1 MIALDERNNNTIINS
16 KKYNTEYINKEKINS
31 NSISFKGTEKI
42 ALNGAAKIAD
52 LFIKSQENLSST
64 RFIQDTVT
72 NWAPK
77 AIFARSKAD
86 FAEMSF
92 LEFLE
97 SAIFYFASP
106 ILGEKLFRNKV
117 FKNFIPSTLKDKV
130 NEQIPKTVE
139 AIVQNNTITD
149 EIKKRAISTKAGIVL
164 SCTIIPVA
172 EYTLSFAKNLFTLK
186 AFNKSN
192 FNNIANLDKTHKET
206 EDKKQQEIVEKN
218 SKKQLKKAGVI
229 SALGVASGIGLALY
243 GHKSDTLQNISKGVL
258 EPGKVVASFA
268 DKIGVKSDKVKNTLS
283 KFSLDFANNN
293 GKLALSKGQLALTAI
308 LGLFGYSKAAEDRG
322 KLDVAEVW
330 TRVPLVVFY
339 TIFGGEM
346 FEKAYTK
353 ILEKNNKF
361 PDILKKNIQ
370 GKLDIPTKAELP
382 ELAQKI
388 AQVKNTEP
396 AKELA
401 RLTKEKAFV
410 TAVPY
415 AFSLLFMGLT
425 LSAITRIWTQYRYNH
440 QQKENA
446 KNNLD
451 FFTFAQSIKT
461 PKIYKEFED
470 NIK

>member
-1 MIALDERNNNTIINS
+1 MITIDKPNNNNFHNYKNQLINS
-16 KKYNTEYINKEKINS
+16 KKYNKNE
-31 NSISFKGTEKI
+31 ISFKAAPDI
-42 ALNGAAKIAD
+42 ALDGITKIAD

-64 RFIQDTVT
+64 RFIQDTAT

-117 FKNFIPSTLKDKV
+117 FKNFIPSAIKDKV

-139 AIVQNNTITD
+139 TIVQNNTLTD
-149 EIKKRAISTKAGIVL
+149 EVKKRAISTKAGIVL
-164 SCTIIPVA
+164 ACTAIPVA

-186 AFNKSN
+186 TFKKSN
-192 FNNIANLDKTHKET
+192 FNNIANLDKSHKET
-206 EDKKQQEIVEKN
+206 EDKEQQERVERN
-218 SKKQLKKAGVI
+218 SKKQLKKAAVI
-229 SALGVASGIGLALY
+229 SALGVVSGIGLALY
-243 GHKSDTLQNISKGVL
+243 GHKSEKLQNISKTIL
-258 EPGKVVASFA
+258 EPGKAVANAVSKA
-268 DKIGVKSDKVKNTLS
+268 GVKSDKVKNTLS
-283 KFSLDFANNN
+283 RFSLDFDSNN

-339 TIFGGEM
+339 TIFGGEL
-346 FEKAYTK
+346 FEKGFTK
-353 ILEKNNKF
+353 LLEKKNKF
-361 PDILKKNIQ
+361 PDILKKNAQ
-370 GKLDIPTKAELP
+370 GKLDIPSRAQLP

-388 AQVKNTEP
+388 AQAKNTSP

-415 AFSLLFMGLT
+415 AFSLIFMGLT
-425 LSAITRIWTQYRYNH
+425 LSAITRLWTQYRYNH

-446 KNNLD
+446 KSNLD
-451 FFTFAQSIKT
+451 IFTFSQSIDT
-461 PKIYKEFED
+461 PKIYKEFEESV
-470 NIK
+470 K

>member
-1 MIALDERNNNTIINS
+1 MKIQKIQNNINH
-16 KKYNTEYINKEKINS
+16 KQ
-31 NSISFKGTEKI
+31 SF
-42 ALNGAAKIAD
+42 NGAIPLKGIAKAAD

-64 RFIQDTVT
+64 RFIQDTAT

-97 SAIFYFASP
+97 SGIFYFASP
-106 ILGEKLFRNKV
+106 LLGEKLFRNRI
-117 FKNFIPSTLKDKV
+117 FKNFSPTSIKDKV

-139 AIVQNNTITD
+139 EITKNSALS
-149 EIKKRAISTKAGIVL
+149 EEVKKRAISTKAGIVL
-164 SCTIIPVA
+164 ACAAIPVA

-186 AFNKSN
+186 TFKQSN
-192 FNNIANLDKTHKET
+192 FNNIANLDKAHNEKE
-206 EDKKQQEIVEKN
+206 DRKQQERVETN
-218 SKKQLKKAGVI
+218 SKKQLKKAVVI
-229 SALGVASGIGLALY
+229 SAIGVAAGIGLAIT
-243 GHKSDTLQNISKGVL
+243 GHKSDKLQNLSKAIL
-258 EPGKVVASFA
+258 EPGKAVSKGIN
-268 DKIGVKSDKVKNTLS
+268 KIGIHSKKADEIIS
-283 KFSLDFANNN
+283 KFSLDFANDN

-339 TIFGGEM
+339 TIFGGEL
-346 FEKAYTK
+346 FEKGFTK
-353 ILEKNNKF
+353 ILEKGNKF
-361 PDILKKNIQ
+361 PDILKKNAQ
-370 GKLDIPTKAELP
+370 GKLEIPTRTQLPALAEKLS
-382 ELAQKI
+382 K
-388 AQVKNTEP
+388 VKNTQP

-425 LSAITRIWTQYRYNH
+425 LSAITRLWTQYRYNH
-440 QQKENA
+440 QKKEESNQI
-446 KNNLD
+446 NTSSNLD
-451 FFTFAQSIKT
+451 NWIET
-461 PKIYKEFED
+461 PDVFKSF
-470 NIK
+470 